1 MSEENTVAPLRRTNL
16 LAWMEKNNLSKSD
29 LAGRLGVGRAYVSLI
44 FRPDRF
50 FGERAARSME
60 LKLNMPTGYLD
71 SDQSK
76 PMAVE
81 EWSTPTDLPADVFAL
96 VPRVAVALAAGNG
109 TVVDIPQ
116 DLPPLAFRRDWLQ
129 RQLVTARNNLR
140 TMEVKGDSMEP
151 YLLDG
156 DTVLIDMGQQ
166 DIKDSEVYALRYGSE
181 LRVKRLSRRFDGGLL
196 IRSDN
201 PKYAD
206 EVLTA
211 ADLEHTSVLGR
222 LLWRGG

>member
-1 MSEENTVAPLRRTNL
+1 MSEENTVAATRRINL
-16 LAWMEKNNLSKSD
+16 IAWMDKNGLSKSD
-29 LAGRLGVGRAYVSLI
+29 LAGRLGVGRAYVSLL
-44 FRPDRF
+44 FNPERF
-50 FGERAARSME
+50 FGEKAARSME

-81 EWSTPTDLPADVFAL
+81 EWSTPADLPADVFAL

-116 DLPPLAFRRDWLQ
+116 DLPPLAFRRDWIQ
-129 RQLVTARNNLR
+129 RKLVTSRNNLR